1 MSSPLTHPYG
11 RASALSGTTDHK
23 LVERL
28 RDICASAES
37 AMAATTRYDQNFE
50 LKLADC
56 KDDAAVDTLLAN
68 WLHHRVDILQR
79 TVRDLKRAYDH
90 AVSRK
95 PE

>member
-1 MSSPLTHPYG
+1 MSSPQAHPYG

-37 AMAATTRYDQNFE
+37 AMAAATRYDQNFE
-50 LKLADC
+50 LKLAAC
-56 KDDAAVDTLLAN
+56 KEEAAVDALLAD
-68 WLHHRVDILQR
+68 WLHYRVEILQR
-79 TVRDLKRAYDH
+79 TVRDLKRAH
-90 AVSRK
+90 NQAVSRK